1 MTDIELRL
9 FYFKEFK
16 MLRDA
21 FYDRIIAAIGEND
34 LNMLSNSQ
42 ATELMTEYKSLLK
55 RKGGQLDEISYKDI
69 IFIWDKLHKY

>member
-21 FYDRIIAAIGEND
+21 FYDRIIATIGEND

-42 ATELMTEYKSLLK
+42 ATELMTEYKNLLK

>member
-1 MTDIELRL
+1 
-9 FYFKEFK
+9 

-69 IFIWDKLHKY
+69 IVIWDKLHKY

>member
-1 MTDIELRL
+1 
-9 FYFKEFK
+9 
-16 MLRDA
+16 MLTDA
-21 FYDRIIAAIGEND
+21 FYERIVSTIGEND

-42 ATELMTEYKSLLK
+42 ATELMTEYKNLLK

>member
-21 FYDRIIAAIGEND
+21 FYDRIIATLGEND

-69 IFIWDKLHKY
+69 IVIWDKLHKY

>member
-42 ATELMTEYKSLLK
+42 ATELMTEYKNLLK

>member
-21 FYDRIIAAIGEND
+21 FYDRIIATLGEND